1 MSAPNRLRSLLSL
14 PTPAVWVLAVL
25 AVASA
30 VAVASRP
37 VKRHEGMLLWLF
49 GKSHQQAYF
58 PVFDKWN
65 AEQTAPGRRVESLL
79 IDNTALERRLLSGFM
94 SGTPVADLVEVERTV
109 AAKTFTGP
117 IEDIGFVDLTDR
129 IRAEG
134 LFDAINAPSFAPWTS
149 RGRIFGLPHDVHPS
163 LLAYRAD
170 LVEGAGIDLS
180 GVETWDDFFS
190 AMRPLMQDKD
200 GDGRPDCYPL
210 NFWPTNSDVF
220 EALFLQADGTFF
232 DAKEKLALNTERNA
246 FILSHLATWCAGPR
260 RVVVDAPEF
269 SAPGNA
275 LRLKG
280 VVIASIMPDWLAG
293 TWKMDLPELS
303 GKVKLMPLP
312 AWEKGGRRTSVQGGT
327 MLGIPKTTRD
337 FESAWA
343 FAKRLY
349 LDRETHAK
357 FFARAGIIPPVKA
370 SWDHPVFAAPDPYF
384 SGQPSGS
391 LFIAQAAHVP
401 MRTSSPYNALAR
413 SHLLDTLN
421 ALVERVNREQI
432 TDPDV
437 LLPETRERLAVA
449 HSRVRTLIERNV
461 FLRADSDASRS
472 DAPSKN

>member
-1 MSAPNRLRSLLSL
+1 
-14 PTPAVWVLAVL
+14 
-25 AVASA
+25 
-30 VAVASRP
+30 
-37 VKRHEGMLLWLF
+37 
-49 GKSHQQAYF
+49 
-58 PVFDKWN
+58 
-65 AEQTAPGRRVESLL
+65 
-79 IDNTALERRLLSGFM
+79 
-94 SGTPVADLVEVERTV
+94 
-109 AAKTFTGP
+109 
-117 IEDIGFVDLTDR
+117 
-129 IRAEG
+129 
-134 LFDAINAPSFAPWTS
+134 
-149 RGRIFGLPHDVHPS
+149 
-163 LLAYRAD
+163 
-170 LVEGAGIDLS
+170 
-180 GVETWDDFFS
+180 
-190 AMRPLMQDKD
+190 
-200 GDGRPDCYPL
+200 
-210 NFWPTNSDVF
+210 
-220 EALFLQADGTFF
+220 
-232 DAKEKLALNTERNA
+232 
-246 FILSHLATWCAGPR
+246 
-260 RVVVDAPEF
+260 
-269 SAPGNA
+269 
-275 LRLKG
+275 
-280 VVIASIMPDWLAG
+280 
-293 TWKMDLPELS
+293 
-303 GKVKLMPLP
+303 MPLP